1 MPCIGNLCL
10 QASACPPT
18 ERNHTGRRVMWQLP
32 LVLVVKGW
40 VFSGQRVYFEFPHWN
55 NIALCQDFYS
65 NALYALSKTV
75 KRSPE
80 PILTS
85 AKHKLLIARLF
96 RSLLFLTLRVWQ
108 ETCCCIRSGIQSH
121 GNFQRKHFLFLI
133 PFFFFFLSVRKS
145 QYGRNQ
151 NILQNC
157 LSLWMS
163 SAETRQFSQG
173 NFLCF
178 PSWLTCSPPACL
190 KGSCQAQS
198 LAAWAKSLRVSYSAM
213 GCLLWVRREGG
224 QWG

>member
-133 PFFFFFLSVRKS
+133 PFFFFFFFLSGKASMEEIKTSCRIVSVCGWVQQK
-145 QYGRNQ
+145 
-151 NILQNC
+151 
-157 LSLWMS
+157 
-163 SAETRQFSQG
+163 QG
-173 NFLCF
+173 NF
-178 PSWLTCSPPACL
+178 P
-190 KGSCQAQS
+190 
-198 LAAWAKSLRVSYSAM
+198 
-213 GCLLWVRREGG
+213 REIFSVFLPDWHAPL
-224 QWG
+224 QPV